1 MIYFGD
7 EEGAPGGDIGG
18 GESGEAAEE
27 GSAG

>member
-18 GESGEAAEE
+18 GEGCETAEE
-27 GSAG
+27 GGAG